1 MKTNNHFRKLL
12 VAASAGALLTGTSA
26 FANHEVETD
35 ISSSEMAHPSAE
47 LRTDTHSSFYDPA
60 GSEVRVY
67 DRDMSRGGMSA
78 GFNSEMVS
86 DSDLNAQADR
96 ILRMYQKGKM
106 PAEITDREYHQVNGQ
121 TLFPRFQAY
130 RGDADM
136 VRTERYHHAKV
147 TSKDMV
153 EPAGASVEISH
164 NSNLEAPSAAITTA
178 PATST
183 ASTNDWQKGYFN
195 SQSNR
200 GAEIK
205 DPAGADISVRATQ
218 SPALAP
224 APEVKTSISTDSNT
238 SLSGSRSDLRAEEPS
253 VHVTTSPESSL
264 SNSNSQLGG
273 INNQNKDSI
282 RLGDKNAANRVN
294 ESSDSLKSSSSSD
307 LDLKATS
314 DASASGGV
322 NNQTKDSQKASG
334 SDSTVKGD
342 ATR

>member
-1 MKTNNHFRKLL
+1 MKTNKHLRKFM

-26 FANHEVETD
+26 FANHEVYID
-35 ISSSEMAHPSAE
+35 SSSSKMAHPSAE
-47 LRTDTHSSFYDPA
+47 LQTDYHSSMYDPA
-60 GSEVRVY
+60 GAEVHVY
-67 DRDMSRGGMSA
+67 NRGTSSSGMSA

-121 TLFPRFQAY
+121 TLFPRFQAS
-130 RGDADM
+130 RGNADM
-136 VRTERYHHAKV
+136 VRTERYQHARV
-147 TSKDMV
+147 SSKDMI
-153 EPAGASVEISH
+153 EPAGASVEVSH
-164 NSNLEAPSAAITTA
+164 SSNLNDSNSTLVTPSV
-178 PATST
+178 SVSS
-183 ASTNDWQKGYFN
+183 STNDWQKGYFN

-218 SPALAP
+218 SPDLAP
-224 APEVKTSISTDSNT
+224 APEIKSSISTDNS
-238 SLSGSRSDLRAEEPS
+238 SSSDLIVTEPS
-253 VHVTTSPESSL
+253 VRITKSYDGSL

-294 ESSDSLKSSSSSD
+294 ESSDSLNTSTSSD
-307 LDLKATS
+307 SELEAAS
-314 DASASGGV
+314 DASATGGI
-322 NNQTKDSQKASG
+322 NNQTKDSQKATG
-334 SDSTVKGD
+334 NDSTVNGD
-342 ATR
+342 ATK